1 MVAGGKVDFQRHLVA
16 ILCQS
21 RLRLFQMQDSTCL
34 SGHLEDSLIEYDAKI
49 DKLFVTKTICLITQ
63 LPFFNAARAILE
75 QVQAAT
81 LDEKPP
87 KLPLEAYIYN
97 ALFEVSGCI
106 FFAERRGSC

>member
-1 MVAGGKVDFQRHLVA
+1 M
-16 ILCQS
+16 
-21 RLRLFQMQDSTCL
+21 
-34 SGHLEDSLIEYDAKI
+34 IEYDAKI

-75 QVQAAT
+75 QVHAAT

-97 ALFEVSGCI
+97 ALFEV
-106 FFAERRGSC
+106 RRVCGSI